1 VSTPNKEQMR
11 RELGELL
18 ASASTGELDPSD
30 FPARLESLHA
40 RFLGESTNTP
50 EMVNR
55 RQEAATAYER
65 LIAVA
70 DMDRQHHIERLTQA
84 LDL

>member
-1 VSTPNKEQMR
+1 
-11 RELGELL
+11 
-18 ASASTGELDPSD
+18 
-30 FPARLESLHA
+30 
-40 RFLGESTNTP
+40 
-50 EMVNR
+50 MVNR